1 MVQAFHLA
9 MTDFL
14 NQNFKWTHVIIV
26 LYPASVGT
34 MLRYYVFYN
43 LQLFGFFPLIIL
55 KVIKCFS
62 KPI

>member
-1 MVQAFHLA
+1 MVQAFYLA
-9 MTDFL
+9 MTDVL

-43 LQLFGFFPLIIL
+43 SQLFGFFPLS
-55 KVIKCFS
+55 F
-62 KPI
+62 